1 MHRIDKISKQELDE
15 AKYYR
20 KCYGD
25 RGGCYPPR
33 SKVKVDNTLRG
44 LSSLEFVSNN
54 CLLFLQ
60 MSQTETKTYF
70 G

>member
-1 MHRIDKISKQELDE
+1 MRIHKIDKISKQVLDE
-15 AKYYR
+15 AKYYG

-44 LSSLEFVSNN
+44 LSS
-54 CLLFLQ
+54 
-60 MSQTETKTYF
+60 
-70 G
+70 

>member
-1 MHRIDKISKQELDE
+1 MHGIAKISKQVLDE

-33 SKVKVDNTLRG
+33 SKVKVDNTLRD
-44 LSSLEFVSNN
+44 LSS
-54 CLLFLQ
+54 
-60 MSQTETKTYF
+60 
-70 G
+70 

>member
-1 MHRIDKISKQELDE
+1 MHGIDKISKQVLDE

-33 SKVKVDNTLRG
+33 AKVKVDNTLRG
-44 LSSLEFVSNN
+44 LSS
-54 CLLFLQ
+54 
-60 MSQTETKTYF
+60 
-70 G
+70 